1 MNKAIALVWIRN
13 DLRLTDNPALS
24 EALAEHQVIPVFVY
38 DNKEEIPFS
47 AGAASR
53 FWLHHSLSSLS
64 GIFAE
69 HKIQLVIRK
78 GPAAKALLELCKE
91 SKAQAVFW
99 NNRYEPWARQQEDQ
113 VRALLK
119 QNKIE
124 SRDFDAAL
132 LRSPKTILNKEGA
145 PYKVFTPFWRAFL
158 SASQLRS
165 PLPEPNL
172 DNCVRTAFQSL
183 DLADLSLLPGINW
196 TSGIER
202 KWQPGEYG
210 AKKQLRHF
218 LEEGLA
224 AYPQG
229 RDRPDQSFVSR
240 LSPHLHFG
248 EISPF
253 SIWHAVKQQ
262 AGITAGAQAGSE
274 CFLRELIWREFAHY
288 LLYHFPQTLDKP
300 LRPEFVDFP
309 WSNNQKHLHA
319 WQKGKTGYPIVDAGM
334 AELWTTGW
342 MHNRVRMIVA
352 SFLVKDLLLPWQEGA
367 KWFWDT
373 LVDADLAN
381 NTFGW
386 QWSAGCGADAAP
398 YFRIFNPVLQG
409 QKFDPEG
416 HYIRTWIPQ
425 LAALPNKWIHCPWLA
440 PPLELAAAGIE
451 LGKNYPAP
459 LVDHKLARQ
468 KALAAYKSIRTKSPV
483 CY

>member
-13 DLRLTDNPALS
+13 DLRLADNPALT
-24 EALAEHQVIPVFVY
+24 EALAEHQVIPVFIY
-38 DNKEEIPFS
+38 DNDEEGS
-47 AGAASR
+47 ASR
-53 FWLHHSLSSLS
+53 FWLHHSLSALVDTY
-64 GIFAE
+64 AE

-78 GPAAKALLELCKE
+78 GPAAEALLELSQE
-91 SKAQAVFW
+91 SKASAIFW
-99 NNRYEPWARQQEDQ
+99 NKRYEPWARKQEER
-113 VRALLK
+113 VKTLLEK
-119 QNKIE
+119 KRILCF
-124 SRDFDAAL
+124 DFDASL
-132 LRSPKTILNKEGA
+132 LRSPTSILNKEGT

-158 SASQLRS
+158 SASKLRY

-172 DNCVRTAFQSL
+172 DNGTRTAFQSVTISNL
-183 DLADLSLLPGINW
+183 GLLPRIDW
-196 TSGIER
+196 TAGIESN
-202 KWQPGEYG
+202 WQPGEYG

-253 SIWHAVKQQ
+253 TVWHAVKQQ
-262 AGITAGAQAGSE
+262 AEITAGAQAGSE

-288 LLYHFPQTLDKP
+288 LLYHFPQTVDKP
-300 LRPEFVDFP
+300 LRPEFSHFP
-309 WSNNQKHLHA
+309 WSGNQEHLRA

-334 AELWTTGW
+334 AELWATGW

-367 KWFWDT
+367 KWFFDT

-398 YFRIFNPVLQG
+398 YFRIFNPILQS
-409 QKFDPEG
+409 QKFDPAG
-416 HYIRTWIPQ
+416 AYIRTWIPQ
-425 LAALPNKWIHCPWLA
+425 LAALPNKWIHSPWLA
-440 PPLELAAAGIE
+440 PPLELAAAGVE

-468 KALAAYKSIRTKSPV
+468 KALAAYQSIRAKSPV